1 MKIEELK
8 PCLYFNIKPKDLDK
22 LYLDEAYDY
31 RILDENW
38 YEDNFYTAIKMGDD
52 WYMVNDSDF
61 PLSNCR
67 TIEEYIEYIKNNQ
80 YEIYHYIREYSY
92 KPEIKLNQKKLNK
105 FKLAFDLEE
114 CEVVNY
120 GEERDYKIE
129 DVIRAGL
136 FNRDNFPY
144 YVVLIKKGTQ
154 KDERYIQ
161 GRILDDLSNTLRPP
175 SYNETEL
182 KRALIKF
189 DELDDKNEELIEDL
203 KTYAERIKKC
213 QEEIYNID
221 LKWLDVRTGRIR
233 QDKEEEFY
241 DKEVSGPFG

>member
-8 PCLYFNIKPKDLDK
+8 PCLYFTIKKEHLDK
-22 LYLDEAYDY
+22 LYSNRPGDY
-31 RILDENW
+31 SFLETDLYEN
-38 YEDNFYTAIKMGDD
+38 DFYTAIKMGDN

-61 PLSNCR
+61 PLENCK
-67 TIEEYIEYIKNNQ
+67 TVEEYIEYIKNNQ
-80 YEIYHYIREYSY
+80 YEIYHYIRKYSY
-92 KPEIKLNQKKLNK
+92 KPEIKLNQKELDK
-105 FKLAFDLEE
+105 FNLVFDLEE

-129 DVIRAGL
+129 DVINAGL

-144 YVVLIKKGTQ
+144 YISLIKKGTQ

-161 GRILDDLSNTLRPP
+161 ANILDKLSKTLSPP
-175 SYNETEL
+175 SYDETEL
-182 KRALIKF
+182 ERALSKF

-203 KTYAERIKKC
+203 KTYAEQIKKC
-213 QEEIYNID
+213 QEGIYNMD
-221 LKWLDVRTGRIR
+221 LKWLDVKTGRIR

-241 DKEVSGPFG
+241 GKEVSGPFG